1 MSRYLFMAKL
11 LFLLLM
17 TTSLS
22 CYQADKSLPLE
33 SLRKKEIN
41 GSANE
46 IKTVIGYVKKGE
58 GFFQSLQ
65 RIGVS
70 HEDSLKIIN
79 ALRDEVE
86 FSKLKVGDSLFAFFN
101 KENKLTK
108 FTFSNT
114 PAEKHMIDLNV
125 DSGIKYTF
133 KEEITTWRYKEVN
146 GQLKD
151 GSTLQQDLITQG
163 LARST
168 IQEAVNALLCKINFR
183 YHARKGD
190 RYKIL
195 LHERLFENKVIETKV
210 LYTSYKGKRAGFSET
225 YFYNDGEKSTY
236 TAHYTEDGQALIRS
250 GLRYPLSR
258 LHIRSHYGM
267 RRHPVTGRRSMHRGV
282 DLRARKGAKVY
293 AVARGKVV
301 ESYFHPFGGNKI
313 VIKHSDG
320 SKSYYL
326 HLNSRSVKKGDFIRS
341 HQIIGTVGATGRVT
355 GPHLHFGFKKANGR
369 WMNPMNKRMIA
380 TPKLKGHRFSN
391 LQRQVLEIKNTLL
404 ALKYKSEGKGKYVL
418 AANQRVDNV
427 KLTDVFTIKI

>member
-1 MSRYLFMAKL
+1 MSKIVNL
-11 LFLLLM
+11 LLLTFLL
-17 TTSLS
+17 S
-22 CYQADKSLPLE
+22 CSQENRNLPLNH
-33 SLRKKEIN
+33 I
-41 GSANE
+41 ANTAH
-46 IKTVIGYVKKGE
+46 IKSVNKMKTVIGYVKKGE

-65 RIGVS
+65 NIGVS
-70 HEDSLKIIN
+70 HSDSLKIIN

-101 KENKLTK
+101 NENKLVK
-108 FTFSNT
+108 FIFSNT
-114 PAEKHMIDLNV
+114 PAEKHIIELNI

-133 KEEITTWRYKEVN
+133 KEEVTAWRYKEVD
-146 GQLKD
+146 GQLKE
-151 GSTLQQDLITQG
+151 GSTLQQDLISQG
-163 LARST
+163 LERST

-250 GLRYPLSR
+250 GLRYPLNR
-258 LHIRSHYGM
+258 LHIRSNYGM

-293 AVARGKVV
+293 AVARGKVL

-320 SKSYYL
+320 SRSYYL
-326 HLNSRSVKKGDFIRS
+326 HLNSRSVKKGDFIKS
-341 HQIIGTVGATGRVT
+341 HQVIGTVGATGRVT

-380 TPKLKGHRFSN
+380 TPKLKGRRLVK
-391 LQRQVLEIKNTLL
+391 LQSQVLEIKNTLL

-418 AANQRVDNV
+418 ADYQRTASVN
-427 KLTDVFTIKI
+427 LSEVFTIKI